1 MKDVILLD
9 DPKIIN
15 DLEWQGNS
23 RKMYEAIIN
32 GVPFFLAGNV
42 KSSIANWLQKNK
54 VHTVTE
60 ELVFKAVDE
69 IAPAN
74 IANNMITPELN
85 KLRSRQ

>member
-1 MKDVILLD
+1 MYMNNSDLL
-9 DPKIIN
+9 N
-15 DLEWQGNS
+15 SLEWQGNS

-32 GVPFFLAGNV
+32 GVPFFLAGSV
-42 KSSIANWLQKNK
+42 KSSIINWLQKNN

-74 IANNMITPELN
+74 IANNMIKPELN
-85 KLRSRQ
+85 KMRSK